1 MKSLLR
7 RTARIWNLR
16 RLKMTN
22 SSKQISQLDVCS
34 YVYDGMPDWLP
45 AYLTTP
51 VTVSL
56 IFLSVINL
64 LMSACTIFL
73 NVLVMIAVKTSP
85 RLKTNCNMLLASLA
99 GTDLITGAIGQPL
112 TVAKQIRRLGGSSV
126 DSYSVC
132 LLEGAGTITSVTAS
146 IQHLAL
152 LSIERYLAIMHPY
165 KYSEIITKHR
175 LVASAVTVW
184 SVAALMTVL
193 TYLFSLNNVFN
204 SVFRVFLIVASISI
218 LIFCQIAV
226 YREARSQMLKIA
238 SQQISKEARETF
250 LKEKKALNTTRIV
263 IGVVLLSFVPLFLF
277 RLFMMP
283 LLGSP
288 AMKFVM
294 EYAFRSLALCNSVC
308 NPLIY
313 CARNKEFRKAFKRL
327 LCKQCH
333 LQPNWNFKDN
343 AKWPSKMMCKTMNAV
358 HVDVWPHRKG
368 CGKKRFHKRTISIVI
383 SINHPSPPLYHGGGM
398 NLRLRRREYN
408 IDFGGGDRHVC

>member
-1 MKSLLR
+1 
-7 RTARIWNLR
+7 
-16 RLKMTN
+16 MTN

-45 AYLTTP
+45 VYLTTP

-99 GTDLITGAIGQPL
+99 GTDLMTGAIGQPL
-112 TVAKQIRRLGGSSV
+112 TVTKQIHRLGGSSV

-132 LLEGAGTITSVTAS
+132 LLEGAVTITSVTAS

-165 KYSEIITKHR
+165 KYPEIITKHR

-184 SVAALMTVL
+184 SVAALTTVL
-193 TYLFSLNNVFN
+193 TYIFSLNNVFN

-238 SQQISKEARETF
+238 SQQISTEARETF
-250 LKEKKALNTTRIV
+250 LKENKALNTTRIV

-283 LLGSP
+283 FLSSP

-327 LCKQCH
+327 LCKQSH
-333 LQPNWNFKDN
+333 LQPN
-343 AKWPSKMMCKTMNAV
+343 
-358 HVDVWPHRKG
+358 
-368 CGKKRFHKRTISIVI
+368 
-383 SINHPSPPLYHGGGM
+383 
-398 NLRLRRREYN
+398 
-408 IDFGGGDRHVC
+408 